1 MILALFIIAAL
12 GFFYHRV
19 LDTHQT
25 PRLIGSIAT
34 GAVIVLSVAAIA
46 ANDAWH
52 FGMTTTT
59 TTKRVMLVKQP
70 VIRHAIGTKD
80 AAYRHTTAQG
90 PAVAKPTL
98 SDTVVLKRTKTQA
111 SVTTS
116 TQTLHYANG
125 LAKVMFAGS
134 SLDGHRLSRTIT
146 VNVPTTWQIV
156 NK

>member
-1 MILALFIIAAL
+1 MILILFVIAAL

-19 LDTHQT
+19 LDTHHT

-52 FGMTTTT
+52 FGMRTTTT
-59 TTKRVMLVKQP
+59 THQEAILKQP

-80 AAYRHTTAQG
+80 AAYRYTTAKG
-90 PAVAKPTL
+90 AAVAKPTL
-98 SDTVVLKRTKTQA
+98 SATVVLKRTASQA

-116 TQTLHYANG
+116 TKTLHYANG

-134 SLDGHRLSRTIT
+134 SLDGHQLLSLIH
-146 VNVPTTWQIV
+146 I
-156 NK
+156 